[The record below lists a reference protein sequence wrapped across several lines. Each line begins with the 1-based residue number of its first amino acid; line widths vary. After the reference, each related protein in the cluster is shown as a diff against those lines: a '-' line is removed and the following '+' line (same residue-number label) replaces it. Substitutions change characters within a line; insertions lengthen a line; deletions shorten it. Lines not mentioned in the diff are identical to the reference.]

1 MKTKWNEKRNLG
13 ALALAIALALGGSPA
28 VQAMPQGGTVASGDV
43 SGLSDGTVSSGGTLT
58 ANSNSIINWDSFS
71 IGKGESLTLNTA
83 NYAMLNRV
91 TGTSLSELFGTL
103 NQTGENMALLI
114 NPNGITVG
122 SSGIINSQN
131 LILSTLAIS
140 DTDYQSLVSGGTG
153 TFATPSGRSIGAP
166 VTFESGATVNAT
178 DVYDIEYSSPFSVYG
193 GTINVADGV
202 TFTSIG
208 HTPGMDFI
216 AANSYL
222 DGVSPSNTKLTA
234 TPANTIQFSGK
245 VDCTNTENESY
256 LNLIGGAVNLDGAD
270 ITLSSHDKTYYS
282 SEVDLVAVNR
292 FGNSNS
298 SETVSFD
305 RASGNT
311 VTLKNTK
318 ISADGL
324 YIAAGSASKNDGTTL
339 SIGSDGTNLLT
350 GIGTG
355 TYTDGAAGTGS
366 WSAWSDSTSSS
377 GTSGSASSS
386 SGTSSST
393 SDSSEVSTSDAV
405 SSTAGDVL
413 TDATVQA
420 TKATETTSKTDTST
434 SLFSDDEETLVQM
447 NDTGSNSST
456 TPGSAAGHTSA
467 VDDRTAP
474 VLSATVMTALE
485 QGNAQFESFVHQ
497 NIHDGYMAMEGVL
510 AAGTSPAQRMAGAST
525 LVSRIDGDKSL
536 DEGAKL
542 AQAYGMIQAVNDNAG
557 MSEDEKKALR
567 KMIATSFRSLS
578 SGVKTY
584 LSSVAA
590 NAAQRNA

>member
-1 MKTKWNEKRNLG
+1 MKTKWNRKRSLG
-13 ALALAIALALGGSPA
+13 ALALSIALMLGGSPA
-28 VQAMPQGGTVASGDV
+28 TQAMPQGGTVASGDV

-202 TFTSIG
+202 TFTSTG

-216 AANSYL
+216 AANSSL

-386 SGTSSST
+386 SGTSSGT
-393 SDSSEVSTSDAV
+393 SGSSEVSTSDTV
-405 SSTAGDVL
+405 SSTTGDVL

-420 TKATETTSKTDTST
+420 TKATESASKTDTST
-434 SLFSDDEETLVQM
+434 SLFSDEEEAPVQVH
-447 NDTGSNSST
+447 DSGNSGT
-456 TPGSAAGHTSA
+456 TPGTTAGRPGA
-467 VDDRTAP
+467 IDDRTAP
-474 VLSATVMTALE
+474 ALSATVLSAIE

-584 LSSVAA
+584 LASVAA
-590 NAAQRNA
+590 SAAKRNA

>member
-202 TFTSIG
+202 TFTSTG

-386 SGTSSST
+386 SGTSSGT
-393 SDSSEVSTSDAV
+393 SGSSEVSTSDTV
-405 SSTAGDVL
+405 SSTTGDVL

-420 TKATETTSKTDTST
+420 TKATESASKTDTST
-434 SLFSDDEETLVQM
+434 SLFSDEEEAPVQVH
-447 NDTGSNSST
+447 DSGNSST
-456 TPGSAAGHTSA
+456 TPGAVAGRPGA

-474 VLSATVMTALE
+474 ALSATVLSAIE

>member
-1 MKTKWNEKRNLG
+1 MKMKWNEKRNLG

-28 VQAMPQGGTVASGDV
+28 VQAMQQGGTVASGDV

-122 SSGIINSQN
+122 SSGIINSHN

-202 TFTSIG
+202 TFTSTG

-282 SEVDLVAVNR
+282 SEVDLVAVNV
-292 FGNSNS
+292 
-298 SETVSFD
+298 SETVTAVRLF
-305 RASGNT
+305 
-311 VTLKNTK
+311 
-318 ISADGL
+318 
-324 YIAAGSASKNDGTTL
+324 
-339 SIGSDGTNLLT
+339 LLT
-350 GIGTG
+350 VRQEI
-355 TYTDGAAGTGS
+355 
-366 WSAWSDSTSSS
+366 
-377 GTSGSASSS
+377 
-386 SGTSSST
+386 
-393 SDSSEVSTSDAV
+393 
-405 SSTAGDVL
+405 
-413 TDATVQA
+413 
-420 TKATETTSKTDTST
+420 
-434 SLFSDDEETLVQM
+434 
-447 NDTGSNSST
+447 
-456 TPGSAAGHTSA
+456 P
-467 VDDRTAP
+467 
-474 VLSATVMTALE
+474 
-485 QGNAQFESFVHQ
+485 
-497 NIHDGYMAMEGVL
+497 
-510 AAGTSPAQRMAGAST
+510 
-525 LVSRIDGDKSL
+525 
-536 DEGAKL
+536 
-542 AQAYGMIQAVNDNAG
+542 
-557 MSEDEKKALR
+557 
-567 KMIATSFRSLS
+567 
-578 SGVKTY
+578 
-584 LSSVAA
+584 
-590 NAAQRNA
+590 

>member
-1 MKTKWNEKRNLG
+1 MKMKWNEKRNLG

-202 TFTSIG
+202 TFTSTG

-386 SGTSSST
+386 SGTSSGT
-393 SDSSEVSTSDAV
+393 SGSSEVSTSDTV
-405 SSTAGDVL
+405 SSTTGDVL

-420 TKATETTSKTDTST
+420 TKATESASKTDTST
-434 SLFSDDEETLVQM
+434 SLFSDEEEAPVQVH
-447 NDTGSNSST
+447 DSGNSST
-456 TPGSAAGHTSA
+456 TPGAVAGRPGA

-474 VLSATVMTALE
+474 ALSATVLSAIE

>member
-1 MKTKWNEKRNLG
+1 MKMKWNEKRNLG
-13 ALALAIALALGGSPA
+13 ALALAIALALGDSPA
-28 VQAMPQGGTVASGDV
+28 VQAMPQGGTIASGDV
-43 SGLSDGTVSSGGTLT
+43 SGLSDGTVNSGGTLT

-103 NQTGENMALLI
+103 NQTGERAAFLV

-122 SSGIINSQN
+122 GSGIINSQN

-202 TFTSIG
+202 TFTSTG

-222 DGVSPSNTKLTA
+222 DGVSPSNTKLMA

-298 SETVSFD
+298 SGTVSFD

-386 SGTSSST
+386 SGTSSGT
-393 SDSSEVSTSDAV
+393 SGSSEVSTSDTV
-405 SSTAGDVL
+405 SSTTGDVL

-420 TKATETTSKTDTST
+420 TKATESASKTDTST
-434 SLFSDDEETLVQM
+434 SLFSDEEEAPVQVH
-447 NDTGSNSST
+447 DSGNSGT
-456 TPGSAAGHTSA
+456 TPGTTAGRPGA
-467 VDDRTAP
+467 IDDRTAP
-474 VLSATVMTALE
+474 ALSATVLSAIE

-497 NIHDGYMAMEGVL
+497 NIHDGYMAMEGIL
-510 AAGTSPAQRMAGAST
+510 RASTSPEQRMAGAST
-525 LVSRIDGDKSL
+525 LVSRIDSDKTL

-542 AQAYGMIQAVNDNAG
+542 AQAYGMIQAVNDNAT

-567 KMIATSFRSLS
+567 KMIASNFRSLS

-584 LSSVAA
+584 LASVAA
-590 NAAQRNA
+590 SAAKRNA

>member
-1 MKTKWNEKRNLG
+1 MKTKWNRKRSLG
-13 ALALAIALALGGSPA
+13 ALALSIALMLGGSPA
-28 VQAMPQGGTVASGDV
+28 TQAMPQGGTVASGDV

-202 TFTSIG
+202 TFTSTG

-386 SGTSSST
+386 SGTSSGT
-393 SDSSEVSTSDAV
+393 SGSSEVSTSDTV
-405 SSTAGDVL
+405 SSTTGDVL

-497 NIHDGYMAMEGVL
+497 NIHDGYMAMEGIL
-510 AAGTSPAQRMAGAST
+510 RASTSPEQRMAGAST
-525 LVSRIDGDKSL
+525 LVNRIDSDKTL

-542 AQAYGMIQAVNDNAG
+542 AQAYGMIQAVNDNAT

-567 KMIATSFRSLS
+567 KMIASNFRSLS

-584 LSSVAA
+584 LASVAA
-590 NAAQRNA
+590 SAAKRNA

>member
-1 MKTKWNEKRNLG
+1 MKMKWNEKRNLG

-43 SGLSDGTVSSGGTLT
+43 SGLSDGIVSSGGTLT

-202 TFTSIG
+202 TFTSTG

-386 SGTSSST
+386 SGTSSGT
-393 SDSSEVSTSDAV
+393 SGSSEVSTSDTV

-420 TKATETTSKTDTST
+420 TKATESASKTDTST
-434 SLFSDDEETLVQM
+434 SLFSDEEEAPVQVH
-447 NDTGSNSST
+447 DSGNSST
-456 TPGSAAGHTSA
+456 TPGAVAGRPGA

-474 VLSATVMTALE
+474 ALSATVLSAIE

-497 NIHDGYMAMEGVL
+497 NIHDGYMAMEGIL
-510 AAGTSPAQRMAGAST
+510 RASTSPEQRMAGAST
-525 LVSRIDGDKSL
+525 LVNRIDSDKTL

-542 AQAYGMIQAVNDNAG
+542 AQAYGMIQAVNDNAT

-567 KMIATSFRSLS
+567 KMIASNFRSLS

-584 LSSVAA
+584 LASVAA
-590 NAAQRNA
+590 SAAKRNA

>member
-1 MKTKWNEKRNLG
+1 MKMKWNEKRNLG

-202 TFTSIG
+202 TFTSTG

-386 SGTSSST
+386 SGTSSGT
-393 SDSSEVSTSDAV
+393 SGSSEVSTSDTV
-405 SSTAGDVL
+405 SSTTGDVL

-420 TKATETTSKTDTST
+420 TKATESASKTDTST
-434 SLFSDDEETLVQM
+434 SLFSDEEEAPVQVH
-447 NDTGSNSST
+447 DSGNSST
-456 TPGSAAGHTSA
+456 TPGAVAGRPGA

-474 VLSATVMTALE
+474 ALSATVLSAIE

-497 NIHDGYMAMEGVL
+497 NIHDGYMAMEGIL
-510 AAGTSPAQRMAGAST
+510 RASTSPEQRMAGAST
-525 LVSRIDGDKSL
+525 LVNRIDSDKTL

-542 AQAYGMIQAVNDNAG
+542 AQAYGMIQAVNDNAT

-567 KMIATSFRSLS
+567 KMIASNFRSLS

-584 LSSVAA
+584 LASVAA
-590 NAAQRNA
+590 SAAKRNA

>member
-1 MKTKWNEKRNLG
+1 MKMKWNEKRNLG

-178 DVYDIEYSSPFSVYG
+178 DVYDIEYSSPFFVYG

-202 TFTSIG
+202 TFTSTG
-208 HTPGMDFI
+208 HTPGMVFI

-386 SGTSSST
+386 SGTSSGT
-393 SDSSEVSTSDAV
+393 SGSSEVSTSDTV
-405 SSTAGDVL
+405 SSTTGDVL

-420 TKATETTSKTDTST
+420 TKATESASKTDTST
-434 SLFSDDEETLVQM
+434 SLFSDEEEAPVQVH
-447 NDTGSNSST
+447 DSGNSST
-456 TPGSAAGHTSA
+456 TPGAVAGRPGA

-474 VLSATVMTALE
+474 ALSATVLSAIE

-497 NIHDGYMAMEGVL
+497 NIHDGYMAMEGIL
-510 AAGTSPAQRMAGAST
+510 RASTSPEQRMAGAST
-525 LVSRIDGDKSL
+525 LVSRIDSDKTL

-542 AQAYGMIQAVNDNAG
+542 AQAYGMIQAVDDNAA
-557 MSEDEKKALR
+557 MSEEEKKALR
-567 KMIATSFRSLS
+567 RMIAKNFRSLS

-584 LSSVAA
+584 LASVASS
-590 NAAQRNA
+590 AAKRNA

>member
-202 TFTSIG
+202 TFTSTG

-386 SGTSSST
+386 SGTSSGT
-393 SDSSEVSTSDAV
+393 SGSSEVSTSDTV
-405 SSTAGDVL
+405 SSTTGDVL

-420 TKATETTSKTDTST
+420 TKATESASKTDTST
-434 SLFSDDEETLVQM
+434 SLFSDEEEAPVQVH
-447 NDTGSNSST
+447 DSGNSST
-456 TPGSAAGHTSA
+456 TPGAVAGRPGA

-474 VLSATVMTALE
+474 ALSATVLSAIE

-497 NIHDGYMAMEGVL
+497 NIHDGYMAMEGIL
-510 AAGTSPAQRMAGAST
+510 RASTSPEQRMAGAST
-525 LVSRIDGDKSL
+525 LVSRIDSDKTL

-542 AQAYGMIQAVNDNAG
+542 AQAYGMIQAVNDNAT

-567 KMIATSFRSLS
+567 KMIASNFRSLS

-584 LSSVAA
+584 LASVATS
-590 NAAQRNA
+590 AAKRNA

>member
-43 SGLSDGTVSSGGTLT
+43 TGLSDGTVSSGGTLT

-202 TFTSIG
+202 TFTSTG

-386 SGTSSST
+386 SGTSSGT
-393 SDSSEVSTSDAV
+393 SGSSEVSTSDAV
-405 SSTAGDVL
+405 SSTTGDVL

-420 TKATETTSKTDTST
+420 TKATESASKTDTST
-434 SLFSDDEETLVQM
+434 SLFSDDEEAPVQVH
-447 NDTGSNSST
+447 DSGNSST
-456 TPGSAAGHTSA
+456 TPGAVAGRPGA

-474 VLSATVMTALE
+474 ALSATVLSAIE

-497 NIHDGYMAMEGVL
+497 NIHDGYMAMEGIL
-510 AAGTSPAQRMAGAST
+510 RASTSPEQRMAGAST
-525 LVSRIDGDKSL
+525 LVNRIDSDKTL

-542 AQAYGMIQAVNDNAG
+542 AQAYGMIQAVNDNAT

-567 KMIATSFRSLS
+567 KMIASNFRSLS

-584 LSSVAA
+584 LASVAA
-590 NAAQRNA
+590 SAAKRNA

>member
-1 MKTKWNEKRNLG
+1 MKMKWNEKRNLG

-202 TFTSIG
+202 TFTSTG
-208 HTPGMDFI
+208 HTPGMEFI

-386 SGTSSST
+386 SGTSSGT
-393 SDSSEVSTSDAV
+393 SGSSEVSTSDTV
-405 SSTAGDVL
+405 SSTTGDVL

-420 TKATETTSKTDTST
+420 TKATESASKTDTST
-434 SLFSDDEETLVQM
+434 SLFSDEEEAPVQVH
-447 NDTGSNSST
+447 DSGNSST
-456 TPGSAAGHTSA
+456 TPGAVAGRPGA

-474 VLSATVMTALE
+474 ALSATVLSAIE

-510 AAGTSPAQRMAGAST
+510 RASTSPEQRMAGAST
-525 LVSRIDGDKSL
+525 LVSRIDSDKTL

-584 LSSVAA
+584 LASVASS
-590 NAAQRNA
+590 AAKRNA

>member
-1 MKTKWNEKRNLG
+1 MKMKWNEKRNLG

-202 TFTSIG
+202 TFTSTG

-216 AANSYL
+216 AANSYFL
-222 DGVSPSNTKLTA
+222 VGVSPSNTKLTA

-386 SGTSSST
+386 SGTSSGT
-393 SDSSEVSTSDAV
+393 SGSSEVSTSDTV
-405 SSTAGDVL
+405 SSTTGDVL

-420 TKATETTSKTDTST
+420 TKATESASKTDTST
-434 SLFSDDEETLVQM
+434 SLFSDEEEAPVQVH
-447 NDTGSNSST
+447 DSGNSGT
-456 TPGSAAGHTSA
+456 TPGTTAGRPGA
-467 VDDRTAP
+467 IDDRTAP
-474 VLSATVMTALE
+474 ALSATVLSAIE

-497 NIHDGYMAMEGVL
+497 NIHDGYMAMEGIL
-510 AAGTSPAQRMAGAST
+510 RASTSPEQRMAGAST
-525 LVSRIDGDKSL
+525 LVSRIDSDKTL

-542 AQAYGMIQAVNDNAG
+542 AQAYGMIQAVNDNAT

-567 KMIATSFRSLS
+567 KMIASNFRSLS

>member
-1 MKTKWNEKRNLG
+1 MKMKWNEKRNLG

-178 DVYDIEYSSPFSVYG
+178 DVYDIEYSTPFSVYG

-202 TFTSIG
+202 TFTSTG

-386 SGTSSST
+386 SGTSSGT
-393 SDSSEVSTSDAV
+393 SGSSEVSTSDTV
-405 SSTAGDVL
+405 SSTTGDVL

-420 TKATETTSKTDTST
+420 TKATESASKTDTST
-434 SLFSDDEETLVQM
+434 SLFSDEEEAPVQVH
-447 NDTGSNSST
+447 DSGNSST
-456 TPGSAAGHTSA
+456 TPGAVAGRPGA

-474 VLSATVMTALE
+474 ALSATVLSAIE

-497 NIHDGYMAMEGVL
+497 NIHDGYMAMEGIL
-510 AAGTSPAQRMAGAST
+510 RASTSPEQRMAGAST
-525 LVSRIDGDKSL
+525 LVSRIDSDKTL

-542 AQAYGMIQAVNDNAG
+542 AQAYGMIQAVNDNAT

-567 KMIATSFRSLS
+567 KMIASNFRSLS

-584 LSSVAA
+584 LASVAA
-590 NAAQRNA
+590 SAAKRNA

>member
-83 NYAMLNRV
+83 NYAMLKRV

-122 SSGIINSQN
+122 GSGIINSQN

-202 TFTSIG
+202 TFTSTG

-222 DGVSPSNTKLTA
+222 DGVSPSNTKLMA

-298 SETVSFD
+298 SGTVSFD

-386 SGTSSST
+386 SGTSSGT
-393 SDSSEVSTSDAV
+393 SGSSEVSTSDTV
-405 SSTAGDVL
+405 SSTTGDVL

-420 TKATETTSKTDTST
+420 TKATESASKTDTST
-434 SLFSDDEETLVQM
+434 SLFSDEEEAPVQVH
-447 NDTGSNSST
+447 DSGNSGT
-456 TPGSAAGHTSA
+456 TPGTTAGRPGA
-467 VDDRTAP
+467 IDDRTAP
-474 VLSATVMTALE
+474 ALSATVLSAIE

-497 NIHDGYMAMEGVL
+497 NIHDGYMAMEGIL
-510 AAGTSPAQRMAGAST
+510 RASTSPEQRMAGAST
-525 LVSRIDGDKSL
+525 LVSRIDSDKTL

-542 AQAYGMIQAVNDNAG
+542 AQAYGMIQAVNDNAT

-567 KMIATSFRSLS
+567 KMIASNFRSLS

-584 LSSVAA
+584 LASVAA
-590 NAAQRNA
+590 SAAKRNA

>member
-1 MKTKWNEKRNLG
+1 
-13 ALALAIALALGGSPA
+13 
-28 VQAMPQGGTVASGDV
+28 
-43 SGLSDGTVSSGGTLT
+43 VSSGGTLT

-202 TFTSIG
+202 TFTSTG

-386 SGTSSST
+386 SGTSSGT
-393 SDSSEVSTSDAV
+393 SGSSEVSTSDTV
-405 SSTAGDVL
+405 SSTTGDVL

-420 TKATETTSKTDTST
+420 TKATESASKTDTST
-434 SLFSDDEETLVQM
+434 SLFSDEEEAPVQVH
-447 NDTGSNSST
+447 DSGNSST
-456 TPGSAAGHTSA
+456 TPGAVAGRPGA

-474 VLSATVMTALE
+474 ALSATVLSAIE

-497 NIHDGYMAMEGVL
+497 NIHDGYMAMEGIL
-510 AAGTSPAQRMAGAST
+510 RASTSPEQRMAGAST
-525 LVSRIDGDKSL
+525 LVSRIDSDKTL

-542 AQAYGMIQAVNDNAG
+542 AQAYGMIQAVNDNAT

-567 KMIATSFRSLS
+567 KMIASNFRSLS

-584 LSSVAA
+584 LASVATS
-590 NAAQRNA
+590 AAKRNA

>member
-1 MKTKWNEKRNLG
+1 MKMKWNEKRNLG

-202 TFTSIG
+202 TFTSTG

-386 SGTSSST
+386 SGTSSGT
-393 SDSSEVSTSDAV
+393 SGSSEVSTSDTV
-405 SSTAGDVL
+405 SSTTGDVL

-420 TKATETTSKTDTST
+420 TKATESASKTDTST
-434 SLFSDDEETLVQM
+434 SLFSDEEEAPVQVH
-447 NDTGSNSST
+447 DSGNSST
-456 TPGSAAGHTSA
+456 TPGAVAGRPGA

-474 VLSATVMTALE
+474 ALSATVLSAIE

-497 NIHDGYMAMEGVL
+497 NIHDGYMAMEGIL
-510 AAGTSPAQRMAGAST
+510 RASTSPEQRMAGAST
-525 LVSRIDGDKSL
+525 LVSRIDSDKTL

-542 AQAYGMIQAVNDNAG
+542 AQAYGMIQAVNDNAT

-567 KMIATSFRSLS
+567 KMIASNFRSLS

-584 LSSVAA
+584 LASVATS
-590 NAAQRNA
+590 AAKRNA

>member
-1 MKTKWNEKRNLG
+1 MKTKWNRKRSLG

-202 TFTSIG
+202 TFTSTG

-386 SGTSSST
+386 SGTSSGT
-393 SDSSEVSTSDAV
+393 SGSSEVSTSDTV
-405 SSTAGDVL
+405 SSTTGDVL

-420 TKATETTSKTDTST
+420 TKATESASKTDTST
-434 SLFSDDEETLVQM
+434 SLFSDEEEAPVQVH
-447 NDTGSNSST
+447 DSGNSST
-456 TPGSAAGHTSA
+456 TPGAVAGRPGA

-474 VLSATVMTALE
+474 ALSATVLSAIE